1 MSSAFW
7 DSQAEEA
14 ATLQRRQSLSSSRK
28 RELSVQPDSQSM
40 AKLTVHEERQ
50 AMAQNVARQIKKQR
64 MKVRQAITPNLAI
77 SQ

>member
-1 MSSAFW
+1 M
-7 DSQAEEA
+7 
-14 ATLQRRQSLSSSRK
+14 SSSRK

-40 AKLTVHEERQ
+40 AKLTVQEERQ
-50 AMAQNVARQIKKQR
+50 AMAQNDARQIKKQR

>member
-7 DSQAEEA
+7 NSEAEEA
-14 ATLQRRQSLSSSRK
+14 ASLQRRQSLSSSRK
-28 RELSVQPDSQSM
+28 REISVEAGSQSM
-40 AKLTVHEERQ
+40 AKLTVQEERQ
-50 AMAQNVARQIKKQR
+50 AMAQNDARQIKKQR